1 MSTMQPDT
9 PSDQELLRDGL
20 IDLAQRHWNSEAL
33 EGHWG
38 GDMQP
43 EQRLRQALSE
53 AGVLELTGGEE
64 EGGMGQHLAELHALI
79 ETAGYHALP
88 TWVVDHLVALP
99 LVEQCGARIEP
110 AGEGRAIF
118 GLAFNADIVPHGPQ
132 VDAVLQWS
140 DEGLQLHEGCAYEA
154 LETVDRGRPL
164 HRLVGAAS
172 TRLLAQGTQ
181 AQSLRNAAF
190 NASALVDSLQLL
202 GLAQSALDRSVNYAQ
217 ERRQFG
223 KPIGAQQAIKHQLSD
238 ALIAI
243 EFARPMVQR
252 AAQAWHQNEPEREG
266 RISGAWLMTTEAA
279 RRVERTA
286 MQVHGAMGY
295 SYEYPLHYLLKRSWA
310 LRRNRGPASVH
321 RRRAA
326 AWILEQPNHG

>member
-1 MSTMQPDT
+1 MQQHT
-9 PSDQELLRDGL
+9 PTDQELLRDGL
-20 IDLAQRHWNSEAL
+20 IDLAQRHWSAEAL
-33 EGHWG
+33 ERFWG
-38 GDMQP
+38 GDLAVDH
-43 EQRLRQALSE
+43 ELRQALGE
-53 AGVLELTGGEE
+53 AGVLELTGCEE
-64 EGGMGQHLAELHALI
+64 HGGMGQHLATLHALV

-88 TWVVDHLVALP
+88 TWLADHWVALP
-99 LVEQCGARIEP
+99 LLQQCATALETSDQS
-110 AGEGRAIF
+110 AAIL
-118 GLAFNADIVPHGPQ
+118 GLTFEADLVPHGPQ
-132 VDAVLQWS
+132 ISAVLQWS

-154 LETVDRGRPL
+154 VETVDRGRPL

-172 TRLLAQGTQ
+172 SRLLAQG
-181 AQSLRNAAF
+181 ARAEALKAEAF
-190 NASALVDSLQLL
+190 NASTLVDSLQLI
-202 GLAQSALDRSVNYAQ
+202 GLAQSALDRSVGYAK
-217 ERRQFG
+217 EREQFG

-252 AAQAWHQNEPEREG
+252 AAQAWQCNEAETAG
-266 RISGAWLMTTEAA
+266 RTSGAWLMATEAA

-326 AWILEQPNHG
+326 AWILEQPDHG